1 MYFEV
6 YVRAGHVLDFMK
18 AVPLTVRLVNGIFRY
33 FEQLSFYKDHNIING
48 VNCRYFRSHGS
59 SHYRLFHVQKQ
70 KTCKKISKCKQFNNS
85 LNKQGKNRKQHSYNL
100 KFLQVSCKLKQKRGH
115 RLPLI
120 CNTFVSFLFSTFNFL
135 VFKRPFPFLN
145 DLKII
150 FSESTF
156 LRCEWF
162 PGLQLN
168 FFELS

>member
-1 MYFEV
+1 
-6 YVRAGHVLDFMK
+6 MK

-33 FEQLSFYKDHNIING
+33 FEHLSMSRITILLTALTADILEV
-48 VNCRYFRSHGS
+48 VNGS

-70 KTCKKISKCKQFNNS
+70 KTCKKNIKMQQFNTSLTS
-85 LNKQGKNRKQHSYNL
+85 LNKQGKNRKQHSNSL
-100 KFLQVSCKLKQKRGH
+100 KFLQVSCKLKQKREH

-150 FSESTF
+150 FF
-156 LRCEWF
+156 
-162 PGLQLN
+162 
-168 FFELS
+168 

>member
-70 KTCKKISKCKQFNNS
+70 KTCKKYQNATIQYFIKQAG
-85 LNKQGKNRKQHSYNL
+85 Q
-100 KFLQVSCKLKQKRGH
+100 KQK
-115 RLPLI
+115 
-120 CNTFVSFLFSTFNFL
+120 TA
-135 VFKRPFPFLN
+135 FK
-145 DLKII
+145 
-150 FSESTF
+150 
-156 LRCEWF
+156 
-162 PGLQLN
+162 
-168 FFELS
+168 